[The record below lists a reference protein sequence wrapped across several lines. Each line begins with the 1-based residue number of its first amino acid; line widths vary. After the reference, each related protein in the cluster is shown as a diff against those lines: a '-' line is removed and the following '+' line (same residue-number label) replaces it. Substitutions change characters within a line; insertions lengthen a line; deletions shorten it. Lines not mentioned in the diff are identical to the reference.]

1 MQRPGV
7 TSLPDTLLCDIFA
20 YLPLDTVTRRSLE
33 SFEEVASTHRVQ
45 QILLEKSHADVPT
58 ERCAV

>member
-7 TSLPDTLLCDIFA
+7 TSLSDTLRLFA
-20 YLPLDTVTRRSLE
+20 SGYTRRLLE